1 MIAGLLSAWTFAR
14 ANWKIALLALAVI
27 ALGLL
32 KIRWERAAVA
42 LERARQQKAADEVRD
57 RMDKVQPPGPGE
69 TEDKLRDGRF

>member
-1 MIAGLLSAWTFAR
+1 MIAGLLSFVGFIR
-14 ANWKIALLALAVI
+14 ANWKIALFAALVI

-69 TEDKLRDGRF
+69 TEDKLRRGDF